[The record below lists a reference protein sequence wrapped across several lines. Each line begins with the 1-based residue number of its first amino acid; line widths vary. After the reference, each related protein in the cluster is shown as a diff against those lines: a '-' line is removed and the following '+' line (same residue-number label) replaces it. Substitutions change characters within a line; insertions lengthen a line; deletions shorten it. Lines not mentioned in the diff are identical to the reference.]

1 MKSKIYD
8 MLYPLINDG
17 CGTYELTNLNAY
29 IDKIIEKGCIFSI
42 IEKDVL
48 LGFLA
53 GYANNYENKTGFLSM
68 LIVSPSAR
76 RMGYGRRL
84 TDFFLTDLVH
94 KGFERCHTE
103 VKESNILALNICKKT
118 GFYELERN
126 GKYVIL
132 EKLLK

>member
-8 MLYPLINDG
+8 MMYPLINNG
-17 CGTYELTNLNAY
+17 SGTYEVNDLNVY
-29 IDKIIEKGCIFSI
+29 IDKIVENGCIYSI
-42 IEKDVL
+42 IEKDIL

-53 GYANNYENKTGFLSM
+53 GYANDYENNTGFLSM

-94 KGFERCHTE
+94 KGFDRCRTE
-103 VKESNILALNICKKT
+103 VKEGNTLALNICKKT
-118 GFYELERN
+118 GFYELGKN
-126 GKYVIL
+126 GKYIVL
-132 EKLLK
+132 EKMLT